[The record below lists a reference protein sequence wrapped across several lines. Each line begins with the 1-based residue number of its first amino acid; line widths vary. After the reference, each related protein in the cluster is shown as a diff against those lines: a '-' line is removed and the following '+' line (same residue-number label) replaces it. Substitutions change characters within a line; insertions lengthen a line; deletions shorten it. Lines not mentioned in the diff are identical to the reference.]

1 VELHA
6 GYITLQIIKAI
17 NGKCHKALVLE
28 GKTTKTVMS
37 SFRCS
42 VQFEVVVFSDT
53 ENAS

>member
-17 NGKCHKALVLE
+17 HGKCHKALVLG
-28 GKTTKTVMS
+28 GKTTTVMS